1 MRVVDE
7 PGRDIGPVLVERV
20 GHVLP
25 ATLDEDEDDTM
36 SEHHFVNMLSPWW
49 SSVAA

>member
-1 MRVVDE
+1 
-7 PGRDIGPVLVERV
+7 VLFVRCTVRELNLPETMTL
-20 GHVLP
+20 VLP

>member
-1 MRVVDE
+1 VVRN
-7 PGRDIGPVLVERV
+7 GMAVARSL
-20 GHVLP
+20 VLP